1 MLYLGRKRYQ
11 AVPKHLRDVF
21 VPDAAGQLLLQIQEL
36 SEREIA
42 LELVKYGVPEKEV
55 ASMSDKVRRLI
66 LFDILSRQ

>member
-1 MLYLGRKRYQ
+1 MLYLGRKRYH
-11 AVPKHLRDVF
+11 AVPKPLRDVF
-21 VPDAAGQLLLQIQEL
+21 VPDAAVQLLLQIQEL

-66 LFDILSRQ
+66 LFDILSKQ